1 MDLQTTNGRGR
12 TMKDYQKY
20 LNKLY
25 KIYDELFVW
34 TGLPDEKT
42 INTAEGSKNEKSIK
56 RR

>member
-1 MDLQTTNGRGR
+1 MEE
-12 TMKDYQKY
+12 Y

-34 TGLPDEKT
+34 TGLPDEKP
-42 INTAEGSKNEKSIK
+42 INTTERSINEKSIK

>member
-1 MDLQTTNGRGR
+1 
-12 TMKDYQKY
+12 MKDYQKY

>member
-1 MDLQTTNGRGR
+1 ME
-12 TMKDYQKY
+12 KYEEY
-20 LNKLY
+20 LNKLH

-34 TGLPDEKT
+34 NGLPDEKT